1 MILNVAQIGFEYKSI
16 KILEK
21 VSFSIPRGEITV
33 ILGPNGVG
41 KTTLLKCLNKILI
54 PATGRIH
61 VKNRSL
67 KAMDIRQIA
76 KEISYVAQYNEAGKI
91 TVFDAVLMGRYPH
104 MRFTATKADLKK
116 VGSVLEHLNLTHMA
130 LKNLYE
136 LSGGELQQVAIAR
149 ALVQETD
156 ILLLDEPTA
165 SLDLKNQTRILSLV
179 RDIAQDHNLAV
190 IMTMHDLNSALRY
203 ADRYIC
209 LKNHTVFGAGKIEEI
224 YSDLLTKVYG
234 LPVEIIRHK
243 GYPLVV
249 PVEDAFKAA

>member
-1 MILNVAQIGFEYKSI
+1 MILTVNQVDFRYKSV
-16 KILEK
+16 KILEDI
-21 VSFSIPRGEITV
+21 SFSVPRGEITV

-41 KTTLLKCLNKILI
+41 KTTLLKCLNKILT
-54 PATGRIH
+54 PSTGRID
-61 VKNRSL
+61 VKGQPL
-67 KAMDIRQIA
+67 KTMDIRRIA
-76 KEISYVAQYNEAGKI
+76 KEISYVAQHHEAGKI

-104 MRFTATKADLKK
+104 IRFTAAKEDLTKT
-116 VGSVLEHLNLTHMA
+116 GSVLDHLNLTHMA

-156 ILLLDEPTA
+156 ILLLDEPTS
-165 SLDLKNQTRILSLV
+165 SLDLKNQTRILTLV

-209 LKNHTVFGAGKIEEI
+209 LKSHTVFGAGKIEEI
-224 YSDLLTKVYG
+224 RSDLLTKVYG

-249 PVEDAFKAA
+249 PLEGASKAA